1 MKVEQLKQIIKPLI
15 KECLKEVLIEEGF
28 TKMLS
33 ESARQPSAVEQIKVV
48 ERTVKQEAASQKKSL
63 QELQEAKKKMLDAI
77 GQGGFDAF
85 AGTQPLK
92 EDVEVKASNPGI
104 DISGLMG
111 NKGVWKQTLDA
122 MNGKKNK

>member
-33 ESARQPSAVEQIKVV
+33 ETVRQPSAVEQIKAV

-92 EDVEVKASNPGI
+92 EDVEVKTSNPGI

-122 MNGKKNK
+122 MNGKKSK

>member
-33 ESARQPSAVEQIKVV
+33 ETARQPSAVEQIKVV
-48 ERTVKQEAASQKKSL
+48 ERTVKQEAASQKKNI

-122 MNGKKNK
+122 MNGKKSK